1 MVQSKNMLAY
11 IIKRI
16 LLMIPIL
23 FGILTVTFIVTSF
36 MSQNA
41 ILNQMEGLVEWEFIE
56 AERQRIGFYDPW
68 YVKLYKYFQNFF
80 TGDWGT
86 SYIVATD
93 TPVTT
98 LIAQIFPKTIEL
110 VIFPIL
116 IIPIASVKLGVISA
130 KNRNNWKDTF
140 VRGVMMIGVCLPVF
154 WLATLLQFFVGN
166 YLYDISYGVFNL
178 DIMSPNSIGIDRYEP
193 ITGFRLIDAFLLDDQ
208 VLLQDSLLHLFLP
221 VVSSIIVSIAGI
233 TRQTRAS
240 MLEVM
245 EKDYVRTA
253 RAKGL
258 PEKVVINKHSL
269 RNALIPTSTAIVST
283 VTGFLI
289 GTLYIEISFNYTG
302 MGYYL
307 ITAINLGD
315 YVVVSGILVFS
326 TIIILSGTLVADILY
341 TIIDP
346 RIIYK

>member
-1 MVQSKNMLAY
+1 MLFA
-11 IIKRI
+11 I
-16 LLMIPIL
+16 LAA
-23 FGILTVTFIVTSF
+23 TFIITQF

-41 ILNQMEGLVEWEFIE
+41 ILNQMEGLVEWELIE
-56 AERQRIGFYDPW
+56 AERLRMGFYDPW
-68 YVKLYKYFQNFF
+68 YVKFAKYFQNFF

-86 SYIVATD
+86 SYIIAAG
-93 TPVTT
+93 TPVTD

-110 VIFPIL
+110 VIFPII
-116 IIPIASVKLGVISA
+116 IIPIVSVKLGVISD

-140 VRGVMMIGVCLPVF
+140 VRGFMILGVCLPVF

-166 YLYDISYGVFNL
+166 FLYDITYGVFNL
-178 DIMSPNSIGIDRYEP
+178 DIMSPNSISVTYDS
-193 ITGFRLIDAFLLDDQ
+193 ITGFRLIDAFLLDNQ
-208 VLLQDSLLHLFLP
+208 VLLQDTLLHLFLP
-221 VVSSIIVSIAGI
+221 VVCSIIVSIAGI

-258 PEKVVINKHSL
+258 PEREVINQHSL
-269 RNALIPTSTAIVST
+269 RNALIPTSTAIVAT
-283 VTGFLI
+283 VTGFLT
-289 GTLYIEISFNYTG
+289 GTLFIEISFNYTG
-302 MGYYL
+302 MGYYM
-307 ITAINLGD
+307 ITALNLGD
-315 YVVVSGILVFS
+315 YVVVSGILVFI